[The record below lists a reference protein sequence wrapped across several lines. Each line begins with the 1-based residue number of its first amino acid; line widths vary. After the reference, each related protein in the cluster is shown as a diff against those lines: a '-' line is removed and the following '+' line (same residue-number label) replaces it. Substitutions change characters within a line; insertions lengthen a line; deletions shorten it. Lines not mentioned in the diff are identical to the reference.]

1 MKNKILDSINY
12 VFENCPELYKTIYSK
27 HKERIVF
34 ELSLIC
40 KSGNKI
46 IDLGG
51 GIGIHSVVGQLSGC
65 QFICIDNMISKH
77 KGQIDCVEFA
87 KSHGVHFIER
97 NLFEYDLVF
106 HNDYDSYK
114 NTSIG
119 TKTAGHFI
127 EDNSI
132 DSIVTF
138 DCMEHLHH
146 SPRNIYKQFVKKLK
160 KGGKFFIGVP
170 NAANILKRIRCLV
183 GENIW
188 SNIND
193 WYFETEFR
201 GHVREPIVKDLKLI
215 MDDLELV
222 NQKIYG
228 RNFIGVQKYGKIFYP
243 FGYVLQ
249 YLPSFCSNIY
259 ILGEK
264 G

>member
-1 MKNKILDSINY
+1 MKNKLLDSINY

-65 QFICIDNMISKH
+65 QFICIDKMISRH
-77 KGQIDCVEFA
+77 KGQTDCVEFA
-87 KSHGVHFIER
+87 KSHGVHFIESD
-97 NLFEYDLVF
+97 LLEYDLLF
-106 HNDYDSYK
+106 HNKHDRYN
-114 NTSIG
+114 NTTRG
-119 TKTAGHFI
+119 TNKADHLI

-160 KGGKFFIGVP
+160 KNPKKPRKF
-170 NAANILKRIRCLV
+170 RIQNSR
-183 GENIW
+183 
-188 SNIND
+188 
-193 WYFETEFR
+193 
-201 GHVREPIVKDLKLI
+201 
-215 MDDLELV
+215 
-222 NQKIYG
+222 
-228 RNFIGVQKYGKIFYP
+228 
-243 FGYVLQ
+243 
-249 YLPSFCSNIY
+249 
-259 ILGEK
+259 
-264 G
+264 